1 MGSGGSGVAEQT
13 SEAEGRST
21 RGSPRVDGVTTLL
34 LLFCCGSNQFDPVA
48 NSRCGSASQVGR
60 PEPFA
65 GLRNGRIGLL
75 SAVRAR
81 VALGERPRWFIL
93 DWKKPTVVYISKKNE
108 RPR

>member
-1 MGSGGSGVAEQT
+1 MAAVAEGKEGSDLIWSATSSIWTATMGSGGSGVAEQT

-65 GLRNGRIGLL
+65 GL
-75 SAVRAR
+75 
-81 VALGERPRWFIL
+81 
-93 DWKKPTVVYISKKNE
+93 
-108 RPR
+108 